1 MRDTGHITQWY
12 YKFSTA
18 VRTIDDQ
25 IRYLATVLGEWL
37 VIRNRGDLRRKEE
50 FCPSVDYLRLWLAKT
65 SYLSSMPWAPS
76 YSLEDE
82 TTGSTA
88 RTLFIVY
95 RLICLFSQA
104 WVVKIRTIILK
115 WINKHRDWSSF
126 VHKYSLDIHL
136 SHITEFAYHILFR
149 KRKLVWMLILRKLKI
164 EYT

>member
-1 MRDTGHITQWY
+1 MCLTKWRFIREIVSRGSLDIHITCLIALIQFVNNFITKCVIGHITQWY

-25 IRYLATVLGEWL
+25 IKYLATVLGEWL

-50 FCPSVDYLRLWLAKT
+50 FCQSVDYLRLWLAKT

-104 WVVKIRTIILK
+104 WVVKIRTIILIK
-115 WINKHRDWSSF
+115 VN
-126 VHKYSLDIHL
+126 
-136 SHITEFAYHILFR
+136 
-149 KRKLVWMLILRKLKI
+149 
-164 EYT
+164 